1 MNSYSNS
8 TAHYTR
14 CTRIKVALTHS
25 SRAPNKLNPG
35 AKARDYAASRPRL
48 SPSRTRSLEL
58 GQAFWPRLI
67 QCALKGLQYTSTIP
81 ISGSVSRPGA
91 KGQLLALAWE

>member
-1 MNSYSNS
+1 MNSYSRSEYSYN
-8 TAHYTR
+8 YT

-25 SRAPNKLNPG
+25 SSAPNKLNPG
-35 AKARDYAASRPRL
+35 AKARDYAASSPRT
-48 SPSRTRSLEL
+48 SPSTSTSLELEL

-81 ISGSVSRPGA
+81 I
-91 KGQLLALAWE
+91 